1 MKKRLL
7 LILLILFSISK
18 VYAED
23 KVAYLDIDLVV
34 KQSNFG
40 KKLIKELNDI
50 NSKNLKILKKDENKL
65 KKLENEINSL
75 KNVITKSELDN
86 KIDNLKKEINL
97 YNKKK
102 EKINNEFETQR
113 KKELNKFLSL
123 ASPLI
128 EEFMKKNSIK
138 IILDKKNLFIAD
150 PKYDI
155 TNDLVNLINLK
166 IKNE

>member
-1 MKKRLL
+1 MKKT
-7 LILLILFSISK
+7 LILLFIFFSISQ

-23 KVAYLDIDLVV
+23 KVAFLDIDLVI
-34 KQSNFG
+34 KNSNYG
-40 KKLIKELNDI
+40 KKLVKKLNDI
-50 NSKNLKILKKDENKL
+50 NSKNLISLKKDEEKL
-65 KKLENEINSL
+65 IKLEDDINSL
-75 KNVITKSELDN
+75 KNVISKSELEV
-86 KIDNLKKEINL
+86 KINNLKKEIKIF
-97 YNKKK
+97 NKKK
-102 EKINNEFETQR
+102 EKINNEFELQR
-113 KKELNKFLSL
+113 KNELNKFLSL

-128 EEFMKKNSIK
+128 EEFMKTNSIK